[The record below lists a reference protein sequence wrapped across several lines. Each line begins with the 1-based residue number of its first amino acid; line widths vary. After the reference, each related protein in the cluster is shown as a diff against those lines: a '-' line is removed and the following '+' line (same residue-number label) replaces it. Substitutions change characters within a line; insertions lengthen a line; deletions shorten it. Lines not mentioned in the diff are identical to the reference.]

1 MLSQPPMIPNVQDEL
16 GQLCDRNSY
25 LLQYLSSMPVAA
37 DDDDDEGD
45 ADDAGMDE
53 D

>member
-1 MLSQPPMIPNVQDEL
+1 MIPNVQDEL

-25 LLQYLSSMPVAA
+25 LLQYLRSMPVAA
-37 DDDDDEGD
+37 DDDDEGD

>member
-37 DDDDDEGD
+37 DDDEGD
-45 ADDAGMDE
+45 VDDAVMDE